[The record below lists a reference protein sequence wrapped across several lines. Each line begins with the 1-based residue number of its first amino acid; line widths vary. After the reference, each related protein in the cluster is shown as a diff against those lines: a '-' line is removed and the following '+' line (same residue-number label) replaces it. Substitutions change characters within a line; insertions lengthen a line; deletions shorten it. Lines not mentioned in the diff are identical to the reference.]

1 MQLMPLKQQLGA
13 AAFWNI
19 GVMACALVNRC
30 HVVHNI
36 CLSKSYLVPESFLI
50 WNFKSFFFP
59 NNFLSLTFYNNC
71 FLPLTK

>member
-30 HVVHNI
+30 HVVHKGI
-36 CLSKSYLVPESFLI
+36 VGSSDLVDKNLV
-50 WNFKSFFFP
+50 
-59 NNFLSLTFYNNC
+59 
-71 FLPLTK
+71 